1 MGRGRQ
7 CLKRTDERLALLESE
22 QHHLE
27 ARRHDL
33 QEIIEMLE
41 GAPELRSD
49 AVARLG
55 AYRRSLESATFEC
68 RQIATWEIATLRRE
82 LSAA

>member
-1 MGRGRQ
+1 
-7 CLKRTDERLALLESE
+7 
-22 QHHLE
+22 
-27 ARRHDL
+27 
-33 QEIIEMLE
+33 MLE

-68 RQIATWEIATLRRE
+68 RQIAWEIATLRRE

>member
-1 MGRGRQ
+1 MPEAGPS
-7 CLKRTDERLALLESE
+7 ERLALLERE
-22 QHHLE
+22 QRRLE

-41 GAPELRSD
+41 GAPELHSD

-55 AYRRSLESATFEC
+55 AYRRSLESATFGC
-68 RQIATWEIATLRRE
+68 RQIAWEIATLRRE